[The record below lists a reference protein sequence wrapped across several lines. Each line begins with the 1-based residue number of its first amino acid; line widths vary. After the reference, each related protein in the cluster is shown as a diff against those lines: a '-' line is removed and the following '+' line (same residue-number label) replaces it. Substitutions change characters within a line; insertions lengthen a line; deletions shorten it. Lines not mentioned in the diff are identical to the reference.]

1 MNGLECQKTEVGAN
15 LFVGKRAST
24 FVKVCPLIQ
33 ESLLMS
39 HRLLGL
45 ILLIASI
52 IAATGVQGKELV
64 RKFTGSRS
72 TETAEFEVQA
82 PWLLDWRVNGDY
94 PQMLAV
100 EVSLIDARTGQH
112 AGYVLKTKYKG
123 NGVRLFEEGG
133 RYRMKVDATMANW
146 ILKVEQL
153 SREEAEQ
160 YTPRTK

>member
-1 MNGLECQKTEVGAN
+1 MVCAP
-15 LFVGKRAST
+15 
-24 FVKVCPLIQ
+24 VK
-33 ESLLMS
+33 ESLIMS
-39 HRLLGL
+39 HRLPVLFV
-45 ILLIASI
+45 LIATMV
-52 IAATGVQGKELV
+52 AATGVQGKELV

-82 PWLLDWRVNGDY
+82 PWLLDWLVNGDY

-123 NGVRLFEEGG
+123 NGVRLFDQGG

-160 YTPRTK
+160 YTPRAN

>member
-1 MNGLECQKTEVGAN
+1 M
-15 LFVGKRAST
+15 
-24 FVKVCPLIQ
+24 
-33 ESLLMS
+33 SL
-39 HRLLGL
+39 RLL
-45 ILLIASI
+45 SVFVFV
-52 IAATGVQGKELV
+52 AATLAATSVQGKELV

-72 TETAEFEVQA
+72 AETAEFEVQA
-82 PWLLDWRVNGDY
+82 PWLLDWLVNGDY

-133 RYRMKVDATMANW
+133 RYRLKVDATMANW
-146 ILKVEQL
+146 ILKIEQL

-160 YTPRTK
+160 YTPRTR

>member
-1 MNGLECQKTEVGAN
+1 M
-15 LFVGKRAST
+15 
-24 FVKVCPLIQ
+24 
-33 ESLLMS
+33 SL
-39 HRLLGL
+39 RLLSVFVFVAATL
-45 ILLIASI
+45 V
-52 IAATGVQGKELV
+52 ATGVQGKELV

-82 PWLLDWRVNGDY
+82 PWLLDWLVNGDY

>member
-1 MNGLECQKTEVGAN
+1 M
-15 LFVGKRAST
+15 
-24 FVKVCPLIQ
+24 VCAPAK
-33 ESLLMS
+33 ESLFMS
-39 HRLLGL
+39 HRLLSVFVL
-45 ILLIASI
+45 VATTVV
-52 IAATGVQGKELV
+52 ATGVQSKELV
-64 RKFTGSRS
+64 QKFTGSRS
-72 TETAEFEVQA
+72 AETAEFEVQH
-82 PWLLDWRVNGDY
+82 PWIIDWLVNGDY

-133 RYRMKVDATMANW
+133 RYRLKVDATMANW

-160 YTPRTK
+160 YTPKAK